1 MTKMKQMLICILC
14 GHLCITWIQMMCGI
28 RQQVGS
34 IKLAFTTYMEHLN
47 TIMCYLLM
55 MQRDIVL
62 LENGKLKLIRKL
74 CLLLSLAPH
83 HQGHQEDKQTQTPPP
98 RPPPPPQ
105 PPLTPRP
112 DANPSI
118 NSHNKPKPNEEG
130 TDGDH
135 QAEQGDRKRTK
146 GDPDPDPGRGPVL
159 KPTLPPPPPPP
170 PTGPGLR
177 RSTRLV
183 LVPGQG
189 PPPDLPAPPVEGE
202 VEGHPQ
208 GKDRD
213 HPPPT
218 PQNGHGKE
226 TQGAEGGGDKG
237 EQGAVGGESSDGEGD
252 HSQPPLTPP
261 NESDGSLLNTV
272 ACLLARWESNFDQ
285 LVQNIQGDL
294 EGYWRKLGTPQ

>member
-1 MTKMKQMLICILC
+1 
-14 GHLCITWIQMMCGI
+14 
-28 RQQVGS
+28 
-34 IKLAFTTYMEHLN
+34 MEHLN

-55 MQRDIVL
+55 MQKDIVQ

-74 CLLLSLAPH
+74 CLLLSPAPH
-83 HQGHQEDKQTQTPPP
+83 LQGRQEDKQTQTPPP

-112 DANPSI
+112 DSKPSV

-146 GDPDPDPGRGPVL
+146 GDPGHNSGPDPDPDRDQVL

-177 RSTRLV
+177 RSARLV
-183 LVPGQG
+183 LTPGQG
-189 PPPDLPAPPVEGE
+189 PPLDLPAPPVEGE
-202 VEGHPQ
+202 VEGHPE
-208 GKDRD
+208 GKDHGPG
-213 HPPPT
+213 HPPPP
-218 PQNGHGKE
+218 PQPPNGHNGHG
-226 TQGAEGGGDKG
+226 TGTRGAEGGADK
-237 EQGAVGGESSDGEGD
+237 EEEGAVGGESTDGEGD
-252 HSQPPLTPP
+252 HLQPPLTPP

-272 ACLLARWESNFDQ
+272 ACLLAKWESNFDQ